1 VDGNAPS
8 VTIEKGLMSK
18 SNKYWQDLGGLHQVE
33 DVVNGRENEFATD
46 LPIEQVLNDDRFSG
60 ASTGRRDFLKFLGF
74 SVSAATLAACET
86 PVIKSIPYVNK
97 PEDITPGVANWY
109 ASTYYDGDDFASVL
123 VKTREGRPIHVMGN
137 PKLGIN
143 NGGGKGTI
151 NARINSSVLSLYDS
165 ARLTGPLVKGEASDW
180 VTVDAA
186 IKKGLDAAAGSGKQI
201 VFLTETLISPSTKAA
216 LAMLQGKYSSSYT
229 EEATSGN
236 VKHVQLDTISYSGVA
251 EANAES
257 FGMRV
262 MPAYHLH
269 KADVIASFG
278 ADFLTSWG
286 SSTEHSWQYAKRR
299 KPGSMSRHW
308 QFEARMSATGAN
320 ADERVML
327 KPNQVGEALIAL
339 HENLSGSSSGAS
351 AEMKAAT
358 KELATELKAARG
370 KSVVLCGSND
380 KNLQVVANAINDF
393 LGNYGNTIDLK
404 GHTNFYQGDD
414 AAFEALVKD
423 MSAGKVGALFI
434 HGLNPAYSSAW
445 AEQFKAAL
453 VNVNMSVS
461 FGLYQD
467 ETATGCTYVCPDN
480 HYLESWDDFNPS
492 AGNYALAQP
501 TIAPLF
507 NTRQWQDSLMIWAGG
522 SATYRQLI
530 EKTCT
535 TMGASWNRAVHDG
548 GAAVAANQQMDATD
562 AGPLVFAG
570 NVSASIA
577 SAKKNMASGGAFEIE
592 LYTKES
598 IGNGAHANNPWLQEL
613 PGALSKVTWDNY
625 ICMSPTDVKSL
636 GYNMYIGQDSP
647 ATLASVTVGGMVYDL
662 PVLPSPGQA
671 PGSVAIALGY
681 GRGANGEPIGKAAC
695 MMDDEGNPAPVGTN
709 VYPMVSVK
717 NGSSSYV
724 AAGDIADTGKT
735 YPLAIT
741 QTHLTDMDRHSVVK
755 ETTQEIWAKHDAP
768 NTYNH
773 PHELAVHED
782 VNGDGVV
789 NALDKKS
796 VTEIDLW
803 KEHPVE
809 NVGHRWGLTIDPNA
823 CNACGA
829 CITACNS
836 ENNIPVVGKD
846 EVRRSREMHWLR
858 LDRYYSSDM
867 TKHRAKEEGLGKIGM
882 YTAMEDPSENPS
894 VVFMP
899 VMCQHCNHAPCETV
913 CPVAATTHSNEGLN
927 QMTYNRCIGTRYCAN
942 NCPYKVRRFNW
953 WNYNTPKFGDVN
965 PSYNELG
972 RMVLNPDVTV
982 RARGV
987 IEKCSM
993 CVQRIQAG
1001 KLEAKKAGTPVKDGV
1016 IDTACSAA
1024 CGNGAIVF
1032 GDLNDKG
1039 SKVAEME
1046 KDERAYHMLEEVGV
1060 KPNVSYMARVR
1071 NTHDHGSNHA

>member
-1 VDGNAPS
+1 
-8 VTIEKGLMSK
+8 MSNSK
-18 SNKYWQDLGGLHQVE
+18 KYWQDLGGLHQVE
-33 DVVNGRENEFATD
+33 EVVKGRENEFASD

-109 ASTYYDGDDFASVL
+109 ASTYYDGDDYASVL
-123 VKTREGRPIHVMGN
+123 VKTREGRPIHIMGN

-151 NARINSSVLSLYDS
+151 NARVNSSVLSLYDS
-165 ARLTGPLVKGEASDW
+165 SRLTGPLTAGSASDW
-180 VTVDAA
+180 ATVDAGV
-186 IKKGLDAAAGSGKQI
+186 KKGLDAAASSGKQI
-201 VFLTETLISPSTKAA
+201 VVLTETIISPSTKTAIG
-216 LAMLQGKYSSSYT
+216 MLQGKYGSADEDGS
-229 EEATSGN
+229 TSTA

-251 EANAES
+251 EANASS

-262 MPAYHLH
+262 MPSYHLQ

-286 SSTEHSWQYAKRR
+286 SSIEHSWQYAMRR
-299 KPGSMSRHW
+299 KPGNMSRHW

-320 ADERVML
+320 ADERIML
-327 KPNQVGEALIAL
+327 KPSQVAEALMAL
-339 HENLSGSSSGAS
+339 HDHVVGGNSGAS
-351 AEMKAAT
+351 AEMKEAT
-358 KELATELKAARG
+358 KVVADELKKARG
-370 KSVVLCGSND
+370 KSVVLCGAND
-380 KNLQVVANAINDF
+380 QGLQVIANSINSA
-393 LGNYGNTIDLK
+393 LGNYGKTIDLK
-404 GHTNFYQGDD
+404 GHTNFYQGSDSE
-414 AAFEALVKD
+414 FETLVKD
-423 MSAGKVGALFI
+423 MAAGKVGALLI

-445 AEQFKAAL
+445 ADQFKAAMAS
-453 VNVNMSVS
+453 VATSVS
-461 FGLYQD
+461 FSGHND
-467 ETATGCTYVCPDN
+467 ETASLCSFVCPDN
-480 HYLESWDDFNPS
+480 HFLESWNDFVPS
-492 AGNYALAQP
+492 GNNYALAQP

-507 NTRQWQDSLMIWAGG
+507 DTRQWQECLLSWAGHTG
-522 SATYRQLI
+522 GYKSLLESTASAN
-530 EKTCT
+530 
-535 TMGASWNRAVHDG
+535 GVSWNQGVHDG
-548 GAAVAANQQMDATD
+548 GGTM
-562 AGPLVFAG
+562 
-570 NVSASIA
+570 VSAPVEDLPEVALAEFSGDVGAAMA
-577 SAKKNMASGGAFEIE
+577 SAKKNLSTGSFEVE

-598 IGNGAHANNPWLQEL
+598 IGNGIHANNPWLQEL

-636 GYNMYIGQDSP
+636 GYNMYIGQEAP
-647 ATLASVTVGGMVYDL
+647 ATLASINVGGTEYRL

-681 GRGANGEPIGKAAC
+681 GRGANGEAVGKAAC
-695 MMDDEGNPAPVGTN
+695 MMDEDGSPQPVGTN
-709 VYPMVSVK
+709 VYPMVQVK
-717 NGSSSYV
+717 GGASYYSTS
-724 AAGDIADTGKT
+724 AEISDTGEV

-755 ETTQEIWAKHDAP
+755 ETTQDVWAKHDPA

-773 PHELAVHED
+773 PHELVVHED
-782 VNGDGVV
+782 VNGDGKL

-803 KEHPVE
+803 TEHPVE
-809 NVGHRWGLTIDPNA
+809 NVGHRWGMTIDLNA

-867 TKHRAKEEGLGKIGM
+867 TKERAKEEGLGKIGM
-882 YTAMEDPSENPS
+882 YAAMEDPSENPS
-894 VVFMP
+894 VVFVP

-953 WNYNTPKFGDVN
+953 FNYNTPQFGDVN

-1001 KLEAKKAGTPVKDGV
+1001 KLEAKKAGTPVQDGS

-1039 SKVAEME
+1039 SMAAEME
-1046 KDERAYHMLEEVGV
+1046 KDERTYHMLEEVGV

-1071 NTHDHGSNHA
+1071 NTNDHGNGHHA